1 MYTDMFDHG
10 AGGGSSGRRAGR
22 NSRNDTAASNDIET
36 IVVRFKAGQIDLS
49 IDNDAD
55 TTTTAASTV
64 ASKFRCVAKPARGE
78 VRLVKSTTSSN
89 ESTTYFWQWY
99 DRTLNSVQETT
110 NLLGTTGDTNGFERI
125 ILPNKKIHELDRVY
139 VWTNIRKDENQVPVY
154 KMYWMQDADASK
166 DEEIVASVNQYFEE
180 VATAIVT
187 AAATSSSSASQVDA
201 LSSILENLGM
211 PQTASASSLD
221 AAGNGVEPLSSST
234 NSSSTTTTVRNQLT
248 LADLQGAMASVHQQ
262 LPSSTATVGPSL
274 QDVVSLSAID
284 AIMDNPDAC
293 QRLIQYLPP
302 EQQSMEY
309 LRENLTS
316 SSMQSTLRVL
326 TQMLLPNNDDGNLY
340 SGYSNLIANFQL
352 NAADGE
358 SALLLEQNPVQAF
371 LNCIIASVE
380 KDNSEIVKLE
390 ENRDDKDDDKMNE
403 DKDDDNIDDL

>member
-1 MYTDMFDHG
+1 
-10 AGGGSSGRRAGR
+10 
-22 NSRNDTAASNDIET
+22 
-36 IVVRFKAGQIDLS
+36 
-49 IDNDAD
+49 
-55 TTTTAASTV
+55 
-64 ASKFRCVAKPARGE
+64 
-78 VRLVKSTTSSN
+78 VKSTTSSN
-89 ESTTYFWQWY
+89 ESSTYFWQWY

-125 ILPNKKIHELDRVY
+125 ILPNKKIHELDRVF

-154 KMYWMQDADASK
+154 KMYWMQDADPSK

-221 AAGNGVEPLSSST
+221 AAGSGVEPLSSST
-234 NSSSTTTTVRNQLT
+234 NSGSTTTTVRNQLT

-262 LPSSTATVGPSL
+262 LPSSTASVGPSL

-340 SGYSNLIANFQL
+340 SGYTNLIANFQL
-352 NAADGE
+352 NATDGE